1 MIPDRDPE
9 IATVPQNMK
18 IRKKSIRSR
27 RGQTIYVHK
36 HSNSQKAVLILEI
49 LVSVG

>member
-1 MIPDRDPE
+1 MKLDTDPE

-27 RGQTIYVHK
+27 SEEAMLINFQIIK
-36 HSNSQKAVLILEI
+36 LILKI